1 MRLLLIG
8 CGVLLRELSDAIVHS
23 PHLIDVQ
30 FLPTGLHDSGLK
42 KMREH
47 IQEATDAAEG
57 KGYNAIALGYAL
69 CGTGLADVQA
79 RSVPLVLPRAHDCI
93 TLLMGSREKYKQY
106 FNANPGTY
114 FRSIGWVERA
124 DELQDQVVGLGLE
137 GGLEAL
143 IEKYGE
149 DSGRYLYEELMS
161 YEHSY
166 SRLTFISTGLEVDDS
181 FRQKAQVEATEK
193 NWKFDEF
200 AGSTTLFH
208 RLLAGDWND
217 DFLVVPPHHRI
228 VATYDDQIVGAV
240 AIDEPRK

>member
-93 TLLMGSREKYKQY
+93 
-106 FNANPGTY
+106 A
-114 FRSIGWVERA
+114 
-124 DELQDQVVGLGLE
+124 
-137 GGLEAL
+137 
-143 IEKYGE
+143 
-149 DSGRYLYEELMS
+149 
-161 YEHSY
+161 
-166 SRLTFISTGLEVDDS
+166 
-181 FRQKAQVEATEK
+181 
-193 NWKFDEF
+193 
-200 AGSTTLFH
+200 
-208 RLLAGDWND
+208 
-217 DFLVVPPHHRI
+217 
-228 VATYDDQIVGAV
+228 
-240 AIDEPRK
+240 